1 MPRPADQPESNST
14 LPQPELNPLVNPL
27 LGQNMGRWAEVYFT
41 SPPDKREEAVL
52 NLLRE
57 LEEDASGTVPRSGT
71 PPREIIRTGEAM
83 EERPTRD
90 FIASEQAQGTKR
102 ELVPCPSCST
112 KNPADQKFCGQ
123 CGALL
128 SSEAVET
135 DTPSWPSHA
144 PSRNEAASFS
154 SERAAPHQSS
164 YQGADYV
171 AHYED
176 PAASVETED
185 QTTIAYDDSRELTWL
200 REVAAPQLMPEY
212 EPVPYRY
219 RIYVGAALAILIAA
233 LVYIAWRGTQASSGT
248 QRTLPQAA
256 PSAATQSPAR
266 SQAPPPPVAASS
278 AKAASQNDK
287 AKVPVPPDNKTTGQQ
302 ANRATTRMDDTTE
315 MKKVS
320 APASMST
327 NLPAERQ
334 TSLQDNGS
342 RELAIAEGYLKGEQG
357 KTRDSTEASKW
368 LWQAVRKENAA
379 ATLLLSDLY
388 LRGDGVPKSCDQ
400 GRLLLN
406 AAARR
411 GASGAGERI
420 RNLQAFGCQ

>member
-1 MPRPADQPESNST
+1 
-14 LPQPELNPLVNPL
+14 
-27 LGQNMGRWAEVYFT
+27 
-41 SPPDKREEAVL
+41 
-52 NLLRE
+52 
-57 LEEDASGTVPRSGT
+57 
-71 PPREIIRTGEAM
+71 
-83 EERPTRD
+83 
-90 FIASEQAQGTKR
+90 
-102 ELVPCPSCST
+102 
-112 KNPADQKFCGQ
+112 
-123 CGALL
+123 
-128 SSEAVET
+128 
-135 DTPSWPSHA
+135 
-144 PSRNEAASFS
+144 
-154 SERAAPHQSS
+154 
-164 YQGADYV
+164 
-171 AHYED
+171 
-176 PAASVETED
+176 
-185 QTTIAYDDSRELTWL
+185 
-200 REVAAPQLMPEY
+200 
-212 EPVPYRY
+212 
-219 RIYVGAALAILIAA
+219 
-233 LVYIAWRGTQASSGT
+233 
-248 QRTLPQAA
+248 
-256 PSAATQSPAR
+256 
-266 SQAPPPPVAASS
+266 QAPAPPVAASS

-334 TSLQDNGS
+334 PSLQDNGS